1 MIIVCCLVALV
12 WTTTPRGRV
21 WESNSA
27 ETAHWKST
35 ADLGHLEMSELQN
48 LSVFYENY
56 SSYGGMGDFFFLFSE
71 TLKDVHDLFYFTTGT
86 DGDHKRWMKQW
97 AMNSDVRSGCLYV
110 YITCFALSTH
120 AGGLQEVN
128 TPYWS
133 TVTLM
138 HPSPFVKH
146 LEEEEFCR
154 LWLSEFE
161 ALADPTKWLGITY
174 RMTRRILLMD
184 IHGNRHDI
192 EGYELRWDRF
202 DMTWNEG
209 GWWSEVWW
217 YDVIWFGT
225 WDDMVWNEFTEMKGN
240 DMIWFDILWYEMIPH
255 DIV

>member
-1 MIIVCCLVALV
+1 MVESESRTVRKLLIGKAQIWDIE
-12 WTTTPRGRV
+12 WT
-21 WESNSA
+21 S
-27 ETAHWKST
+27 KSIGFLRKLLLSWRYGGFLFLIFRDT
-35 ADLGHLEMSELQN
+35 QRCSW
-48 LSVFYENY
+48 SVF
-56 SSYGGMGDFFFLFSE
+56 FA
-71 TLKDVHDLFYFTTGT
+71 TGT

-192 EGYELRWDRF
+192 EGYELDGIDLIWHEMRGDDEVRCNDTMWYDLGPGMIWCEMNRLK
-202 DMTWNEG
+202 WNEMI
-209 GWWSEVWW
+209 W
-217 YDVIWFGT
+217 YDLT
-225 WDDMVWNEFTEMKGN
+225 YYDMKC
-240 DMIWFDILWYEMIPH
+240 